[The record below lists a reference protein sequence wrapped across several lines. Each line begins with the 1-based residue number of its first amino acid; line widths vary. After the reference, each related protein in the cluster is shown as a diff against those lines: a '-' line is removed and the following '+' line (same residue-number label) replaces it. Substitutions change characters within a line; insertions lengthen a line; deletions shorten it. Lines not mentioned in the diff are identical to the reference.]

1 MADIEFENDAHGKVM
16 EKTFLQIVWE
26 PRHFVLTCTCIIS
39 DGNMARDFN
48 FYFQEDLLSM
58 FALL

>member
-1 MADIEFENDAHGKVM
+1 M
-16 EKTFLQIVWE
+16 EKSWKKLFFQIVWE
-26 PRHFVLTCTCIIS
+26 PCLFVLSCTYIIS
-39 DGNMARDFN
+39 DGKYMARDFN